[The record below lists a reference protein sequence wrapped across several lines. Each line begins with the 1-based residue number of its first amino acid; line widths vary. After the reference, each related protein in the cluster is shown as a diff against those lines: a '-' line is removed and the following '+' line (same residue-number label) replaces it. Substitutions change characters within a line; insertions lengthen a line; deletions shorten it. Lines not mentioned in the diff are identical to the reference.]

1 MTGRV
6 LGKCYLLRMDF
17 ITLIGHEFFLFS
29 QAAVMLIKLYLSHIV
44 KVVMQPNFEL
54 SETILFITMVHH
66 A

>member
-1 MTGRV
+1 MN
-6 LGKCYLLRMDF
+6 
-17 ITLIGHEFFLFS
+17 FFYFHT
-29 QAAVMLIKLYLSHIV
+29 AVMLIKLYLSHIV